1 MPGTPKRRLKRQA
14 KEAADR
20 AAALKAAG
28 DPAAAKAEE
37 IAAHLAALAS
47 MSYATGEVPDIPAS
61 DLTGE
66 PPAPP
71 PPRPRSPKREI
82 RDRNL
87 KAIRLVGGEAM
98 DSKRIGEDSAVT
110 VEAGAL
116 AAEIAVS
123 GVREGFLYL
132 EPPGEPE
139 PLTDGE
145 FMVARAVVVTA
156 AGDADPALTDGTLT
170 RPRWL
175 AAAFP
180 VLNPDERIRCARF
193 LAHMAA
199 GAAESPVAGGDGAT
213 VAERALAAA
222 GMSYTAFESAR
233 SRETQFDT
241 AQATVC
247 AARKRAVMNQLEETL
262 WRRAFEGQLD
272 ETLTRDGDVVEVRKH
287 DNNLAFNLLKYGH
300 DQYARQMVKDKA
312 AANAMT
318 LMISNGCLPEMPRL
332 KEPKAAE
339 AIEAEE
345 VKKA

>member
-1 MPGTPKRRLKRQA
+1 MPGQPRRRLRAQ
-14 KEAADR
+14 ADR
-20 AAALKAAG
+20 SARRAAELKAAG
-28 DPAAAKAEE
+28 DPGADKAAE
-37 IAAHLAALAS
+37 IAAHLSALADLAYEKGELPPMPASAEPSSGDRPAALP
-47 MSYATGEVPDIPAS
+47 GPKKV
-61 DLTGE
+61 
-66 PPAPP
+66 
-71 PPRPRSPKREI
+71 KRE
-82 RDRNL
+82 RNL
-87 KAIRLVGGEAM
+87 AAMRLVGHAAI
-98 DSKRIGEDSAVT
+98 DAKRICEDSPVT

-123 GVREGFLYL
+123 GVRRSFLSV

-145 FMVARAVVVTA
+145 FTVARAVVVTA

-180 VLNPDERIRCARF
+180 VLNPDERVRCARF

-213 VAERALAAA
+213 VAERALEAA
-222 GMSYTAFESAR
+222 GMSYTSFESAR

-247 AARKRAVMNQLEETL
+247 AARKRAVMNLLEETL
-262 WRRAFEGQLD
+262 WRRAFEGQDD
-272 ETLTRDGDVVEVRKH
+272 ETLTRDGDVVKVRKH

-318 LMISNGCLPEMPRL
+318 LMISNGTLPEMPRL

-345 VKKA
+345 VKRI